1 MFSLTYTAAYDPYHT
16 TFRFLAALDSTI
28 NSDTVNFEVLRI
40 VDFYHNFPWLL
51 RDFSAYSK
59 ISGFQKDKNK
69 IVRNYPKSKFDVL
82 PDKYQVFQRML
93 PSQLSA
99 RSALAK
105 VGMIK
110 VHDGMINAQEV
121 EISSRLLQEKLEVYR
136 EHNQDF
142 LSFLVGKLAK
152 VPLLGP
158 GGLKDRSGLGE
169 FRYDVV

>member
-16 TFRFLAALDSTI
+16 TFRFLAVLDPTV
-28 NSDTVNFEVLRI
+28 NSDTVGFEVLRI

-51 RDFSAYSK
+51 EDFSAYSK

-69 IVRNYPKSKFDVL
+69 IVRSYPKSKFEIL

-93 PSQLSA
+93 PSQLAA
-99 RSALAK
+99 RAALAK
-105 VGMIK
+105 VGMIE
-110 VHDGMINAQEV
+110 VRDDMISAHKV
-121 EISSRLLQEKLEVYR
+121 EISSRTLQEKLEVYR
-136 EHNQDF
+136 EQNQGF
-142 LSFLVGKLAK
+142 LSFLINKIAK

>member
-16 TFRFLAALDSTI
+16 TFRFLALLDPAI
-28 NSDTVNFEVLRI
+28 NSDTISFDVLRI

-51 RDFSAYSK
+51 RDFASYSK
-59 ISGFQKDKNK
+59 ISGFKADKNR
-69 IVRNYPKSKFDVL
+69 IVRSYPKSKFEVL

-99 RSALAK
+99 RAALAQ
-105 VGMIK
+105 VGMIE
-110 VHDGMINAQEV
+110 VHDDMINAKVV
-121 EISSRLLQEKLEVYR
+121 EIRSRALQENLKIYR
-136 EHNQDF
+136 EQKQDF
-142 LSFLVGKLAK
+142 LTFLVNKLAN